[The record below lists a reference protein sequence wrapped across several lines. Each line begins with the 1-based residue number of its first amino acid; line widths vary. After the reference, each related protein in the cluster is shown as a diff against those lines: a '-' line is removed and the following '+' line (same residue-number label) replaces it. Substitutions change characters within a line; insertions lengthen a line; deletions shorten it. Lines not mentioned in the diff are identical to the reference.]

1 VALVAATLSIS
12 SGKFLMKQVNTL
24 LKCVAASVALSGAA
38 TYAEAIPASVAAMI
52 KQSGANPAVVDSAKA
67 TNPASAA
74 EIDALVTSMAAEV
87 AAAKEAKMR
96 DAGFTDNWKG
106 QGEAGIGL
114 TSGNSSEFSAFAAI
128 ALVKDDFKFRHKI
141 NLAADYQRS
150 GTPKVTTKERYSASY
165 GLDYKF
171 NDRLYAWSL
180 LGYERDPFAGYKSRF
195 TEGAGIGYRVTAN
208 ENSTWDV
215 EVGPTLRQTK
225 FIDGTS
231 KNQLTGRVASIYF
244 MKINNSLSFDA
255 KTAILFGSGNTSVL
269 SNVGLAAKLSDNFS
283 ARLSYDTQFESKPPI
298 GKKQTDSAIRAT
310 IVYDIGK

>member
-1 VALVAATLSIS
+1 
-12 SGKFLMKQVNTL
+12 MKQTNTL
-24 LKCVAASVALSGAA
+24 LRCITVGVALSGTAA
-38 TYAEAIPASVAAMI
+38 YAEAIPPSVEAMI
-52 KQSGANPAVVDSAKA
+52 KQSGANPAVVGSAKA
-67 TNPASAA
+67 TNPASAT
-74 EIDALVTSMAAEV
+74 EIDALVASMAAEV

-141 NLAADYQRS
+141 NLSADYQRS
-150 GTPKVTTKERYSASY
+150 GTPKITTKERYSASY

-171 NDRLYAWSL
+171 NDRLYAWGL

-195 TEGAGIGYRVTAN
+195 TEGAGIGYRVTAD
-208 ENSTWDV
+208 ENSTLDI
-215 EVGPTLRQTK
+215 EVGPSLRQTK

-231 KNQLTGRVASIYF
+231 KSQLTGRIASIYF
-244 MKINNSLSFDA
+244 WKINDSLSFDA
-255 KTAILFGSGNTSVL
+255 KTAVLIGSGNTSIL
-269 SNVGLAAKLSDNFS
+269 SNAGLAAKLSDSFS
-283 ARLSYDTQFESKPPI
+283 ARLSYDTQYESKPPI
-298 GKKQTDSAIRAT
+298 GKKKNDSAIRAT